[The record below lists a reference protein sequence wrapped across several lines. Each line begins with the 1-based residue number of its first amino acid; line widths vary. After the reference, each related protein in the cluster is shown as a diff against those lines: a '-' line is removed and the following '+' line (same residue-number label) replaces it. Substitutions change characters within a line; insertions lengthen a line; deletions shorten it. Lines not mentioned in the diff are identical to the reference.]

1 MIIIT
6 LILASSIGWFFST
19 LAGGGS
25 PLILLPALGLF
36 LDAAVI
42 PPVLTTGMLFGNL
55 QRMGMYWREIDWRS
69 TLWYLP
75 GAVIGSILG
84 AFVYSRIQL
93 QWLPLVIGIFL
104 LISAINQ
111 LLQGK
116 NPFFKIRLWY
126 FFPAA
131 IIYAFL
137 SGLVGSTGP
146 MLNLFY
152 INYGLVKE
160 PMIATKSAHMVI
172 VHIFK
177 LIAYAYF
184 GVLHFQYLGY
194 GVLLGLAAFPGNW
207 LGQQVLR
214 KISQDRFKQFV
225 MLFVALSGLL
235 IIWRE
240 KGVIPIF

>member
-6 LILASSIGWFFST
+6 LIVASSIGWFFST

-36 LDAAVI
+36 LDATVI
-42 PPVLTTGMLFGNL
+42 PPVLTTGMLLGNG
-55 QRMGMYWREIDWRS
+55 QRMGMYWQDIDWECTR
-69 TLWYLP
+69 WYLP
-75 GAVIGSILG
+75 GAIIGSVVG
-84 AFVYSRIQL
+84 AFIYSRIQL
-93 QWLPLVIGIFL
+93 QWLPLVIGVFL
-104 LISAINQ
+104 LLSALNQ
-111 LLQGK
+111 LFQGK
-116 NPFFKIRLWY
+116 NPFFKIRIWY

-131 IIYAFL
+131 IIYALL
-137 SGLVGSTGP
+137 SALIGSTGP

-177 LIAYAYF
+177 LIAYGAF
-184 GVLHFQYLGY
+184 GVLHLPYLGY
-194 GVLLGLAAFPGNW
+194 GLLLGLAAWPGNY
-207 LGQQVLR
+207 LGQKVLE
-214 KISQDRFKQFV
+214 KISQERFKQFV

-240 KGVIPIF
+240 RGVIL